1 MIYKYQSCFSLAS
14 ILIPDSVTMLGNNP
28 FVECDRIKI
37 TCDSPYF
44 RVIDD
49 LLISNEG
56 TLIACLTDK
65 VHITIP
71 DSVTT
76 IGNRAFEY
84 CRSLTSILLPDSVT
98 KIGKSAFHGCQSLTS
113 IHIPESV
120 TTIGNRAFEDCRSF
134 TSIHLPDSVTTIGDR
149 AFYECNSLTTI
160 HLPDSLTT
168 IGNNAFWDCSLITIY
183 IPKGTKEKF
192 EELLQDTWLI
202 NKIVEE

>member
-1 MIYKYQSCFSLAS
+1 
-14 ILIPDSVTMLGNNP
+14 MLGTNP
-28 FVECDRIKI
+28 FVGCERIKI

-44 RVIDD
+44 RVVDD

-71 DSVTT
+71 DSVAT
-76 IGNRAFEY
+76 IGDGAFKF
-84 CRSLTSILLPDSVT
+84 CGSLTSIRLPN
-98 KIGKSAFHGCQSLTS
+98 
-113 IHIPESV
+113 SV
-120 TTIGNRAFEDCRSF
+120 TTIRNSAFGNCESL
-134 TSIHLPDSVTTIGDR
+134 TSIHLPDSVTTIGDY
-149 AFYECNSLTTI
+149 AFWDCTSLASIHLPKSLTSIGNEAFSKCYSLTSI

-168 IGNNAFWDCSLITIY
+168 IGNNAFWDYSLITIY

-202 NKIVEE
+202 NKLVEE